1 MKTIEPFV
9 QPLIVKGKLFYD
21 ESLRAYTKIRLK
33 RRVLDEFAQLREERG
48 WNYQIEF
55 HGSCVATMKRIQDA
69 QHKEEG
75 IPLLLFIYPTK
86 DGQTN

>member
-1 MKTIEPFV
+1 MN
-9 QPLIVKGKLFYD
+9 LRNYD
-21 ESLRAYTKIRLK
+21 
-33 RRVLDEFAQLREERG
+33 
-48 WNYQIEF
+48 YQIEF